1 MKNYPCISC
10 SEFHALQLCRR
21 KDFEIL
27 SEKLLKFENSLKED
41 KTLESNFEITLD
53 FSIELENLSIYE
65 MFSLTNQTT
74 FIENIFS
81 NFE

>member
-1 MKNYPCISC
+1 MSC
-10 SEFHALQLCRR
+10 LEFHALQLCRR

-27 SEKLLKFENSLKED
+27 SGKVLKFENSLKGD
-41 KTLESNFEITLD
+41 KTLERNFKITFD
-53 FSIELENLSIYE
+53 FSKELENLPMYE

>member
-1 MKNYPCISC
+1 MSC
-10 SEFHALQLCRR
+10 SEFHVLQLCRR

-27 SEKLLKFENSLKED
+27 SGKLLKFENSLKKD
-41 KTLESNFEITLD
+41 KTLESNFKITFD
-53 FSIELENLSIYE
+53 FSKELENLPMYE

>member
-1 MKNYPCISC
+1 MNC

-27 SEKLLKFENSLKED
+27 SGKLLKFENSLKGD
-41 KTLESNFEITLD
+41 KTLESNFKITFD
-53 FSIELENLSIYE
+53 FSKELENLPIYE

-74 FIENIFS
+74 FIEEIFLK
-81 NFE
+81 F

>member
-1 MKNYPCISC
+1 MSC

-21 KDFEIL
+21 KEFQIL
-27 SEKLLKFENSLKED
+27 SGNYLKFENSLKEG
-41 KTLESNFEITLD
+41 KTLESNFEITFD
-53 FSIELENLSIYE
+53 FSKELENLPMYE

>member
-1 MKNYPCISC
+1 MNC

-27 SEKLLKFENSLKED
+27 SGKLLKFENSLKGD
-41 KTLESNFEITLD
+41 KTLESNFEITFD
-53 FSIELENLSIYE
+53 CSKELENLPIYE

-74 FIENIFS
+74 PIENIFS

>member
-1 MKNYPCISC
+1 MSC
-10 SEFHALQLCRR
+10 SKFHALQLCRR
-21 KDFEIL
+21 KEFEIL
-27 SEKLLKFENSLKED
+27 SGKYLKFENSLKGN
-41 KTLESNFEITLD
+41 KTLESNFKITFD
-53 FSIELENLSIYE
+53 FSKELENLPMYE